1 MNNLTPEQHEFVT
14 RYLTS
19 LPEAEQAVQIFAEH
33 FCADEYNANEC
44 ARLINIGQKTAT
56 CSLKAAYEIEHEPLP
71 AVGRLTL
78 VLNWSQQP
86 VCIIRTSK
94 VTICPFNQVEPE
106 FAAAEGEG
114 DGSYE
119 WWRDAHMKF
128 FSQYAEEVGTE
139 FNEDSELVLEHF
151 DKVYP

>member
-1 MNNLTPEQHEFVT
+1 MTPEQQE
-14 RYLTS
+14 YLQQYLDQ
-19 LPEAEQAVQIFAEH
+19 LPADQQPPAAQMVAEH

-56 CSLKAAYEIEHEPLP
+56 CSLKAAYEIENEPLP

-94 VTICPFNQVEPE
+94 VTVCPFNHVGPE

-119 WWRDAHMKF
+119 WWRDAHVKF

-139 FNEDSELVLEHF
+139 FNEDSELVLEQF